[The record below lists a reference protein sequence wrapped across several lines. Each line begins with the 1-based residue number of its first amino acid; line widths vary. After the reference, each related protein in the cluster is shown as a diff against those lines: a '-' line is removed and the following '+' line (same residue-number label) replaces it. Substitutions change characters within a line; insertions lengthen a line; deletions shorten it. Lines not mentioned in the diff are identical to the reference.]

1 MARVSVGHLLGKG
14 YVIAVRVRVIQIFAV
29 TDKRQAVSHRAT
41 RDAPHPSQP
50 TPHATSTDA
59 PGEARRRGGE
69 AKLSTNTIWEPV
81 NDATVTTGNREH
93 REG

>member
-1 MARVSVGHLLGKG
+1 MSVGHLLGKG

-41 RDAPHPSQP
+41 RDAPHTSHL
-50 TPHATSTDA
+50 TAHTAHATSTDA

-69 AKLSTNTIWEPV
+69 ARLSTNTIWEPV
-81 NDATVTTGNREH
+81 NDGTVTTGNREH

>member
-50 TPHATSTDA
+50 TPHTPHPQMR
-59 PGEARRRGGE
+59 PGRHGGVAARPGLVQT
-69 AKLSTNTIWEPV
+69 LS
-81 NDATVTTGNREH
+81 GSR
-93 REG
+93 